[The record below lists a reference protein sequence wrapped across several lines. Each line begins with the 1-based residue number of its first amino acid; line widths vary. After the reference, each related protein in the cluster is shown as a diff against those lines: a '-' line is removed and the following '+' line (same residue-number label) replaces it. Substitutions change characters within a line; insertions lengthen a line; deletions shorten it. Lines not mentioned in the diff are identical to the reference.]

1 MPHRIYRH
9 RCSDGLIKVGGMQTC
24 RTCGAEGTF
33 LRWDRSMV
41 ESMAQFTRVT
51 GLPAMGPGRLM
62 GRKIPTRPCW
72 DCYGVGWVGT
82 EEQCTRCEACGGQ
95 GMWLVGGEAA
105 REALRWESQDAIKRY
120 KARLEA
126 DGKLARIQQE
136 AERRKLDDYL
146 AEQELRAH
154 LLILRLSRS
163 KGVERA
169 PLAKNDRAAD
179 PGRNLDTTEEER

>member
-9 RCSDGLIKVGGMQTC
+9 RCSDGLIKIDGMQTC
-24 RTCGAEGTF
+24 RTCGAEATF

-41 ESMAQFTRVT
+41 ESMARFRRVT

-72 DCYGVGWVGT
+72 DCNGVGWVGT
-82 EEQCTRCEACGGQ
+82 EDQCVRCEVCGGQ
-95 GMWLVGGEAA
+95 GMWLEGGEAA
-105 REALRWESQDAIKRY
+105 REALQRESRRAIAEFE
-120 KARLEA
+120 ARQEA
-126 DGKLARIQQE
+126 NGKLSRLQQE
-136 AERRKLDDYL
+136 AERRKLEDYL

-154 LLILRLSRS
+154 LLILRLSRA
-163 KGVERA
+163 KGVERP
-169 PLAKNDRAAD
+169 PLARNDRAAD